1 MAVATGPGR
10 TQGPCYR
17 EGMDIAVSD
26 AARDIV
32 GRERTLLADLQAL
45 LARLEAKDEHLDD
58 LRNAMRDLDGIFML
72 VVCGEFNAGKSSLLN
87 ALVGER
93 VMPEGVTPTTDRI
106 TVVTYADSPSESEEA
121 PALVRRSY
129 PAPLLRDL
137 ALVDTPGTNAIIQ
150 RHQELTERF
159 VPRADL
165 VLFVTSADRPFTES
179 ERTFLELIAS
189 WGKKVLMVVNKL
201 DILEGDAEREK
212 VIAYVRDHASET
224 LGTTPEVF
232 GVSAKAAFK
241 ARKADDLAGVQASGL
256 GALERAI
263 ASRLG
268 EDRLKLKLLSPL
280 GVARRTAEHYRSVL
294 DNRLELLST
303 DRRTLEEI
311 ERQREQFEK
320 DMRRE
325 YEGYLSRIENVL
337 LEVEK
342 RGNEFFDDTVQ
353 LRKVFMLM
361 NTERVREA
369 FQNRVLKNVDSD
381 IDRAVSDMVDWFIQR
396 NLQLWEDVMT
406 FVNERRAAERER
418 VIGEV
423 GGRFQYDRQVLVRSL
438 HERSETVLEGYDQKA
453 ESARLADSLQ
463 SSVVQSGLLEV
474 GGLGLG
480 AAVLAILTT
489 TAVDVTGIALGLAL
503 MGVGLLVMPRQ
514 RRKAKRELARK
525 MEELRAGLSESL
537 ASQVDTELARS
548 QEKLSGAINPYT
560 RFVRAELDRLGEL
573 HGELDGFDER
583 MSAVKREVEAL
594 G

>member
-1 MAVATGPGR
+1 
-10 TQGPCYR
+10 
-17 EGMDIAVSD
+17 MDIAVSD

-32 GRERTLLADLQAL
+32 GRERALLADLQAL
-45 LARLEAKDEHLDD
+45 LARLEAEDEHLDD

-106 TVVTYADSPSESEEA
+106 TVVTYAETASESEEA

-150 RHQELTERF
+150 RHQELSERF

-201 DILEGDAEREK
+201 DILETDPEREK
-212 VIAYVRDHASET
+212 VLAYVRDHASET
-224 LGTTPEVF
+224 LGVTPEVF

-241 ARKADDLAGVQASGL
+241 ARMADDLAGVQASGL

-263 ASRLG
+263 STRLG
-268 EDRLKLKLLSPL
+268 EDRLRLKLLSPL
-280 GVARRTAEHYRSVL
+280 GVARRTAEHYRAVL

-353 LRKVFMLM
+353 LRKIFMLM
-361 NTERVREA
+361 NTDRVREA
-369 FQNRVLKNVDSD
+369 FQNRVLKNVDGD
-381 IDRAVSDMVDWFIQR
+381 IDRAVGDMVDWFIQR
-396 NLQLWEDVMT
+396 NLQLWEDVMN

-438 HERSETVLEGYDQKA
+438 HDRSETVLETYDQKA
-453 ESARLADSLQ
+453 EAARLADSLQ

-514 RRKAKRELARK
+514 RRRAKRELARR
-525 MEELRAGLSESL
+525 MEELRAGLRESL
-537 ASQVDTELARS
+537 AAQVDTELARS

-583 MSAVKREVEAL
+583 MTTVKREVEAL

>member
-1 MAVATGPGR
+1 
-10 TQGPCYR
+10 
-17 EGMDIAVSD
+17 MDIDVSD
-26 AARDIV
+26 VARDII
-32 GRERTLLADLQAL
+32 GRERALLADLQSL
-45 LARLEAKDEHLDD
+45 LARLEADPDHLGD

-106 TVVTYADSPSESEEA
+106 TVVTYAETPSESEEA

-150 RHQELTERF
+150 RHQELSERF

-179 ERTFLELIAS
+179 ERAFLELIAS

-201 DILEGDAEREK
+201 DILETDAEKKK
-212 VIAYVRDHASET
+212 VLAYVQDHARET
-224 LGTTPEVF
+224 LGSAPEVF
-232 GVSAKAAFK
+232 GVSAKQAFK
-241 ARKADDLAGVQASGL
+241 ARMNNDVAGVQASGL

-263 ASRLG
+263 SARLG
-268 EDRLKLKLLSPL
+268 KERLRLKLLSPL
-280 GVARRTAEHYRSVL
+280 GVARRTSTHYRGVL
-294 DNRLELLST
+294 GNRLELLSG

-311 ERQREQFEK
+311 ERQRSQFEK
-320 DMRRE
+320 DLRRE
-325 YEGYLSRIENVL
+325 YEGYLSRIDNVL
-337 LEVEK
+337 LEVER
-342 RGNEFFDDTVQ
+342 RGHDFFDDTVQ
-353 LRKVFMLM
+353 LRRILMLM
-361 NTERVREA
+361 NTGRVREA
-369 FQNRVLKNVDSD
+369 FQARVLGSVEKDVDL
-381 IDRAVSDMVDWFIQR
+381 AVSDMVDWFIQR

-423 GGRFQYDRQVLVRSL
+423 GGRFQYDRQVLMRSL
-438 HERSETVLEGYDQKA
+438 HERSEQVLEGYDRKA
-453 ESARLADSLQ
+453 EAARMADSLQ

-489 TAVDVTGIALGLAL
+489 TAVDVTGVALGLAL

-514 RRKAKRELARK
+514 RRKAKRELSRK
-525 MEELRAGLSESL
+525 MQDLRSGLRESL
-537 ASQVDTELARS
+537 TGQLETELARS

-560 RFVRAELDRLGEL
+560 RFVRAELERLGEL
-573 HGELDGFDER
+573 ETEMQALDDR
-583 MSAVKREVEAL
+583 MTGVKREVEAVA
-594 G
+594 

>member
-1 MAVATGPGR
+1 
-10 TQGPCYR
+10 
-17 EGMDIAVSD
+17 MDIAVSD

-45 LARLEAKDEHLDD
+45 LARLEAENEHLDD

-106 TVVTYADSPSESEEA
+106 TVVTYAESPSESEEA

-201 DILEGDAEREK
+201 DILDTDDEREK
-212 VIAYVRDHASET
+212 VVAYVRHHASET

-241 ARKADDLAGVQASGL
+241 ARMTDDLAGVQASGL

-268 EDRLKLKLLSPL
+268 EDRLRLKLLSPL

-311 ERQREQFEK
+311 ERQREQFER

-337 LEVEK
+337 LEVER
-342 RGNEFFDDTVQ
+342 RGNDFFDDTVQ

-361 NTERVREA
+361 NTDRVREA
-369 FQNRVLKNVDSD
+369 FQHRVLKNVDSD
-381 IDRAVSDMVDWFIQR
+381 IDRAVGDMVDWFIQR

-438 HERSETVLEGYDQKA
+438 QERSETVLEGYDQKA
-453 ESARLADSLQ
+453 EAARLADSLQ

-489 TAVDVTGIALGLAL
+489 TAIDVTGIALGLAL

-525 MEELRAGLSESL
+525 MEELRAGLRESL
-537 ASQVDTELARS
+537 ATQVDTELARS

-573 HGELDGFDER
+573 HEELEGFDAR
-583 MSAVKREVEAL
+583 MTEVKREVEAL

>member
-1 MAVATGPGR
+1 
-10 TQGPCYR
+10 
-17 EGMDIAVSD
+17 MDIAVSD

-32 GRERTLLADLQAL
+32 ARERALLADLQAL
-45 LARLEAKDEHLDD
+45 LARLEAEDEHIAD

-106 TVVTYADSPSESEEA
+106 TVLTYADTPGESEEA
-121 PALVRRSY
+121 PALVRRSF

-165 VLFVTSADRPFTES
+165 VLFVTSVDRPFTES

-189 WGKKVLMVVNKL
+189 WGKKVLMVVNKI
-201 DILEGDAEREK
+201 DILESEEERQK
-212 VIAYVRDHASET
+212 VLAYVRDHASET

-232 GVSAKAAFK
+232 GVSAKQAFK
-241 ARKADDLAGVQASGL
+241 ARLADDLAGVQASGL
-256 GALERAI
+256 GELERAI
-263 ASRLG
+263 STRLS

-280 GVARRTAEHYRSVL
+280 GVARRTAQHYRGVL
-294 DNRLELLST
+294 DNRLELLSS

-320 DMRRE
+320 DMQRE
-325 YEGYLSRIENVL
+325 VEGYLARIENVL

-342 RGNEFFDDTVQ
+342 RGHAFFDDTVQ
-353 LRKVFMLM
+353 LRKIFMLM
-361 NTERVREA
+361 NTDRVREA
-369 FQNRVLKNVDSD
+369 FQNRVLKNVEGDVD
-381 IDRAVSDMVDWFIQR
+381 HAVNDMVDWFIQR

-438 HERSETVLEGYDQKA
+438 HERSESVLEGYDQQA
-453 ESARLADSLQ
+453 EASRMADSLQ

-514 RRKAKRELARK
+514 RRKAKRELTRK
-525 MEELRAGLSESL
+525 MEELRGGLRSSL
-537 ASQVDTELARS
+537 QGQLDTELGRS
-548 QEKLSGAINPYT
+548 KEKLSGAINPYT
-560 RFVRAELDRLGEL
+560 RFVRAELDRLEEL
-573 HGELDGFDER
+573 HGELDAFDEH
-583 MSAVKREVEAL
+583 MTAVKREVEGL

>member
-1 MAVATGPGR
+1 
-10 TQGPCYR
+10 
-17 EGMDIAVSD
+17 MDIAVSD

-32 GRERTLLADLQAL
+32 GRERALLADLQAL
-45 LARLEAKDEHLDD
+45 LARLEAKDEHIDD

-106 TVVTYADSPSESEEA
+106 TVVTYAESPSESEEA
-121 PALVRRSY
+121 PALVRRSF

-201 DILEGDAEREK
+201 DILEADAEREK
-212 VIAYVRDHASET
+212 VVAYVRDHASET

-241 ARKADDLAGVQASGL
+241 ARMADDLAGVQASGL

-263 ASRLG
+263 SARLG
-268 EDRLKLKLLSPL
+268 EDRLRLKLLSPL
-280 GVARRTAEHYRSVL
+280 GVARRTAEHYRAVL

-342 RGNEFFDDTVQ
+342 RGNDFFDDTVQ
-353 LRKVFMLM
+353 LRKIFMLM

-381 IDRAVSDMVDWFIQR
+381 IDRAVGDMVDWFIQR

-438 HERSETVLEGYDQKA
+438 HDRSETVLEGYDQKA
-453 ESARLADSLQ
+453 EAARLADSLQ

-525 MEELRAGLSESL
+525 MEELRAGLRESL
-537 ASQVDTELARS
+537 VSQVDTELARS

-583 MSAVKREVEAL
+583 MTAVKREVEGL

>member
-1 MAVATGPGR
+1 
-10 TQGPCYR
+10 
-17 EGMDIAVSD
+17 MDIAVSD

-32 GRERTLLADLQAL
+32 GRERALLADLQAL

-106 TVVTYADSPSESEEA
+106 TVVTYSDSPSESEEA

-165 VLFVTSADRPFTES
+165 VLFVTSADRPYTES
-179 ERTFLELIAS
+179 ERAFLELIAS

-212 VIAYVRDHASET
+212 VVAYVRDHASET

-241 ARKADDLAGVQASGL
+241 ARMADDLAGVQASGL

-263 ASRLG
+263 SSRLG

-325 YEGYLSRIENVL
+325 YEGYLLRIENVL

-525 MEELRAGLSESL
+525 MEELRAGLRESL

-583 MSAVKREVEAL
+583 MSAAKREVEAL
-594 G
+594 A

>member
-1 MAVATGPGR
+1 MNIDVT
-10 TQGPCYR
+10 
-17 EGMDIAVSD
+17 DV
-26 AARDIV
+26 ARDIV
-32 GRERTLLADLQAL
+32 GQERALLADLQSL
-45 LARLEAKDEHLDD
+45 LARLDAQPEHLDD
-58 LRNAMRDLDGIFML
+58 LRNALLDLDGIFML
-72 VVCGEFNAGKSSLLN
+72 VVAGEFNAGKSSLLN
-87 ALVGER
+87 ALVGEH

-106 TVVTYADSPSESEEA
+106 TVVTYADTPSESEEA

-201 DILEGDAEREK
+201 DILETVEEREK
-212 VIAYVRDHASET
+212 VVAYVRAHAKET
-224 LGTTPEVF
+224 LQTEPEVF
-232 GVSAKAAFK
+232 GVSAKQAFK
-241 ARKADDLAGVQASGL
+241 ARLADDAAGVQASGL

-263 ASRLG
+263 AARLG
-268 EDRLKLKLLSPL
+268 RDRLKLKLLSPL
-280 GVARRTAEHYRSVL
+280 GVARRTAEHYREVL
-294 DNRLELLST
+294 ANRLELLST
-303 DRRTLEEI
+303 DRHTLEEI

-325 YEGYLSRIENVL
+325 SQGYLSRMENVL
-337 LEVEK
+337 LEVER
-342 RGNEFFDDTVQ
+342 RGHEFLDDTVQ
-353 LRKVFMLM
+353 LRRIFMLM
-361 NTERVREA
+361 NTDRVREA
-369 FQNRVLKNVDSD
+369 FQSRVLKSVDKD
-381 IDRAVSDMVDWFIQR
+381 VDLVVGDMVDWFIQR

-423 GGRFQYDRQVLVRSL
+423 GGRFQYDRQVLVRAL
-438 HERSETVLEGYDQKA
+438 HERSEEVLETYDQQA
-453 ESARLADSLQ
+453 EASRLADSLQ

-514 RRKAKRELARK
+514 RRKAKRELSAK
-525 MEELRAGLSESL
+525 MEELRSGLHESL
-537 ASQVDTELARS
+537 DTQLTTELARS
-548 QEKLSGAINPYT
+548 EEKLSGAINPYT
-560 RFVRAELDRLGEL
+560 RFVRAELDRLGDL
-573 HGELDGFDER
+573 DGELRGLEER
-583 MSAVKREVEAL
+583 VVGAKRAIDAL
-594 G
+594 A

>member
-1 MAVATGPGR
+1 
-10 TQGPCYR
+10 
-17 EGMDIAVSD
+17 MDIAVSD

-45 LARLEAKDEHLDD
+45 LARLEAENEHLDD

-106 TVVTYADSPSESEEA
+106 TVVTYAESPSESEEA

-201 DILEGDAEREK
+201 DILDTDDEREK
-212 VIAYVRDHASET
+212 VVAYVRHHASET

-241 ARKADDLAGVQASGL
+241 ARRTDDLAGVQASGL

-268 EDRLKLKLLSPL
+268 EDRLRLKLLSPL

-311 ERQREQFEK
+311 ERQREQFER

-337 LEVEK
+337 LEVER
-342 RGNEFFDDTVQ
+342 RGNDFFDDTVQ

-361 NTERVREA
+361 NTDRVREA
-369 FQNRVLKNVDSD
+369 FQHRVLKNVDSD
-381 IDRAVSDMVDWFIQR
+381 IDRAVGDMVDWFIQR

-438 HERSETVLEGYDQKA
+438 QERSETVLEGYDQKA
-453 ESARLADSLQ
+453 EAARLADSLQ

-489 TAVDVTGIALGLAL
+489 TAIDVTGIALGLAL

-525 MEELRAGLSESL
+525 MEELRAGLRESL
-537 ASQVDTELARS
+537 ATQVDTELARS

-573 HGELDGFDER
+573 HEELEGFDAR
-583 MSAVKREVEAL
+583 MTEVKREVEAL

>member
-1 MAVATGPGR
+1 
-10 TQGPCYR
+10 
-17 EGMDIAVSD
+17 MDIAVSD

-32 GRERTLLADLQAL
+32 GRERALLADLQAL
-45 LARLEAKDEHLDD
+45 LARLEAEDEHLDD

-106 TVVTYADSPSESEEA
+106 TVVTYAETASESEEA
-121 PALVRRSY
+121 PALVRRSF

-150 RHQELTERF
+150 RHQELSERF

-201 DILEGDAEREK
+201 DILESETEREK
-212 VIAYVRDHASET
+212 VLAYVRDHASET
-224 LGTTPEVF
+224 LGVTPEVF

-241 ARKADDLAGVQASGL
+241 ARAADDLAGVQASGL

-263 ASRLG
+263 ARRLG
-268 EDRLKLKLLSPL
+268 EDRLRLKLLSPL
-280 GVARRTAEHYRSVL
+280 GVARRTAEHYRAVL

-311 ERQREQFEK
+311 ERQRQQFEK

-342 RGNEFFDDTVQ
+342 RGNAFFDDTVQ
-353 LRKVFMLM
+353 LRKIFMLM

-369 FQNRVLKNVDSD
+369 FENRVLKNVESD
-381 IDRAVSDMVDWFIQR
+381 IDRAVGDMVDWFIQR

-438 HERSETVLEGYDQKA
+438 QERSETVLETYDQKA
-453 ESARLADSLQ
+453 EAARLADSLQ

-489 TAVDVTGIALGLAL
+489 TAIDVTGIALGLAL

-514 RRKAKRELARK
+514 RRRAKRELARK
-525 MEELRAGLSESL
+525 MEELRAGLRESL
-537 ASQVDTELARS
+537 AGQVDTELARS

-573 HGELDGFDER
+573 HGELDGFAER
-583 MSAVKREVEAL
+583 MTTVKREVEAL

>member
-1 MAVATGPGR
+1 
-10 TQGPCYR
+10 
-17 EGMDIAVSD
+17 MDIAVSD

-32 GRERTLLADLQAL
+32 GRERALLADLQAL
-45 LARLEAKDEHLDD
+45 LARLEAEDEHLDD

-106 TVVTYADSPSESEEA
+106 TVVTYAETASESEEA

-150 RHQELTERF
+150 RHQELSERF

-224 LGTTPEVF
+224 LGVTPEVF

-241 ARKADDLAGVQASGL
+241 ARMADDLSGVQASGL

-263 ASRLG
+263 STRLG
-268 EDRLKLKLLSPL
+268 EDRLRLKLLSPL
-280 GVARRTAEHYRSVL
+280 GVARRTAEHYRAVL

-353 LRKVFMLM
+353 LRKIFMLM
-361 NTERVREA
+361 NTDRVREA
-369 FQNRVLKNVDSD
+369 FENRVLKNVDGD
-381 IDRAVSDMVDWFIQR
+381 IDRAVGDMVDWFIQR
-396 NLQLWEDVMT
+396 NLQLWEDVMN

-438 HERSETVLEGYDQKA
+438 HERSETVLETYDQKA
-453 ESARLADSLQ
+453 EAARLADSLQ

-514 RRKAKRELARK
+514 RRKAKRELARR
-525 MEELRAGLSESL
+525 MEELRAGLRESL
-537 ASQVDTELARS
+537 AAQVDTELARS

-583 MSAVKREVEAL
+583 MTTVKREVEAL

>member
-1 MAVATGPGR
+1 
-10 TQGPCYR
+10 
-17 EGMDIAVSD
+17 MDIAVSD

-45 LARLEAKDEHLDD
+45 LARLEAENEHLDD

-106 TVVTYADSPSESEEA
+106 TVVTYAESPSESEEA

-201 DILEGDAEREK
+201 DILDSDVEREK
-212 VIAYVRDHASET
+212 VVAYVLHHASET
-224 LGTTPEVF
+224 LGTTPDVF

-241 ARKADDLAGVQASGL
+241 ARMTNDLAGVQASGL

-263 ASRLG
+263 SSRLG

-311 ERQREQFEK
+311 ERQRDQFER

-337 LEVEK
+337 LEVER
-342 RGNEFFDDTVQ
+342 RGNDFFDDTVQ

-361 NTERVREA
+361 NTDRVREA
-369 FQNRVLKNVDSD
+369 FQHRVLKNVDSD
-381 IDRAVSDMVDWFIQR
+381 IDRAVGDMVDWFIQR

-453 ESARLADSLQ
+453 EAARLADSLQ

-489 TAVDVTGIALGLAL
+489 TAIDVTGIALGLAL

-525 MEELRAGLSESL
+525 MEELRAGLRESL
-537 ASQVDTELARS
+537 ATQVDTELARS

-573 HGELDGFDER
+573 HEELDGFDAR
-583 MSAVKREVEAL
+583 MTEVKREVEAL